1 MLMTDAAISKW
12 KILIKDLDLN
22 QESLDKLITKVSLS
36 TYSISETISEDNNS
50 NLEAKKSSSAMAWG
64 LGYFNGFLIY
74 MFVFIYGRF
83 ILQSV
88 LDEKSSKVVEVIISS
103 VKPFK

>member
-1 MLMTDAAISKW
+1 
-12 KILIKDLDLN
+12 
-22 QESLDKLITKVSLS
+22 
-36 TYSISETISEDNNS
+36 
-50 NLEAKKSSSAMAWG
+50 MAWG

-74 MFVFIYGRF
+74 MFVFIYGSF

-103 VKPFK
+103 VKPFQLMMKLNN